1 MIMIIMK
8 YSHDYDMIIRDS
20 VRVNNLVGV
29 AYVRLDIVIM
39 FGMVMMIRWQ
49 YGDSAIY
56 CRNFLKVR

>member
-39 FGMVMMIRWQ
+39 FGMVMMIRQ
-49 YGDSAIY
+49 YGDSIDEET
-56 CRNFLKVR
+56 

>member
-20 VRVNNLVGV
+20 VRVNNLVSV

-39 FGMVMMIRWQ
+39 FGMVMMIRQ
-49 YGDSAIY
+49 YGDSIDE
-56 CRNFLKVR
+56 VDVET

>member
-1 MIMIIMK
+1 MIIMK

-39 FGMVMMIRWQ
+39 FGMVMMIRQ
-49 YGDSAIY
+49 YGDSIDEV
-56 CRNFLKVR
+56 NVET